1 MNSSPDPHQVH
12 TEFQKF
18 YFLFPKKH
26 KSLVCLC
33 VSVCFSPCFGS
44 VILSGSPEARSKA
57 YPLLNLLF
65 NSDVNP
71 YGLELHSSVDLDSS
85 LKQTDKV

>member
-1 MNSSPDPHQVH
+1 MNSSPDPHQIH
-12 TEFQKF
+12 KEFQKF
-18 YFLFPKKH
+18 YFLFPKQP

-44 VILSGSPEARSKA
+44 VILSGSPEARSEA

-65 NSDVNP
+65 NSDVNL
-71 YGLELHSSVDLDSS
+71 YGQERHDSGNLDSS